1 MQDHYAQ
8 LSPSLMLGMKLNLF
22 HILFCFWLAI
32 LHVKGM
38 ISNVQNDFDQQL
50 HTVRYLLLIYDY
62 YLALCLHACHQD
74 KICLIFKSLNAALD
88 FFFHH

>member
-38 ISNVQNDFDQQL
+38 ISMC
-50 HTVRYLLLIYDY
+50 RYSQVFTTDL
-62 YLALCLHACHQD
+62 
-74 KICLIFKSLNAALD
+74 
-88 FFFHH
+88 